1 MTPPKTAA
9 RILAEELCAKY
20 PDHSNLGLAKK
31 LRTDHPEC
39 FSSAEQ
45 ARGFIRIIR
54 GAHGND
60 RKRQA
65 TQPRPKGHAGTK
77 PKCPPSFEDEWEV
90 FDLGSEIDVGI
101 LSDAHI
107 PYHVPLALESGVAD
121 LKKRNPDVILING
134 DWCDFYQ
141 VSRWQRDPSKRRF
154 SEELKVIKAS
164 LEWLRSE
171 FPKKRIIMKAGNHEE
186 RWDHF
191 IWNRAPEIYDLAN
204 VQLPQLVELAKFG
217 IEYVADQRIIMAG
230 KLPILHGHEFGS
242 SSFFSPVNP
251 ARGAFLRT
259 NHTVLVGHSHQTSSH
274 ADSDLMHSE
283 TFVWSVG
290 CLCGLTPAYR
300 RTNKWN
306 HGCAF
311 VEVAKDG
318 SFDVSNMRI
327 AKDGTVRKS

>member
-1 MTPPKTAA
+1 MALPKTAA
-9 RILAEELCAKY
+9 RLLAEELCAKY
-20 PDHSNLGLAKK
+20 PEHSNLGLAKR
-31 LRTDHPEC
+31 LRTEHPEC
-39 FSSAEQ
+39 FQSVEK
-45 ARGFIRIIR
+45 ARDMVRTIR
-54 GAHGND
+54 GVKG
-60 RKRQA
+60 KRARPHA
-65 TQPRPKGHAGTK
+65 TQVKPKGKAGEK
-77 PKCPPSFEDEWEV
+77 AKCPPSFEDDWIPLE
-90 FDLGSEIDVGI
+90 LGNGISVGI
-101 LSDAHI
+101 VSDAHI
-107 PYHVPLALESGVAD
+107 PYHVPVALEAAVKD

-154 SEELKVIKAS
+154 SEELKVVKSS

-171 FPKKRIIMKAGNHEE
+171 FPKKRIILKAGNHEE

-204 VQLPQLVELAKFG
+204 VQLPQLVDLAKYG
-217 IEYVADQRIIMAG
+217 VEYVADQRIIMAG

-274 ADSDLMHSE
+274 ADSDLMHAE